1 MKHLNI
7 KSLSIDL
14 HKMTVA
20 LALISAAIISWSSVK
35 EFDKI
40 ALFGFFL
47 LPFILRVDKQQIG
60 SYRYVILATI
70 FAVLFLAFGQSY
82 WALACGISM
91 VFATI
96 ELRVGRLNEMALY
109 ALLFYLPIT
118 RSFFMLFG
126 FYIRLEITK
135 WAAKLISVFHSA
147 VNFEGTQIFHNG
159 EQFSVDAGCMGL
171 RLVITGF
178 LLTLL
183 ILNQTSLSYKIK
195 LKPRVVSLFLSLSFL
210 LIIVA
215 NFFRI
220 VFLILFQ
227 SAEGTISHELIG
239 VAALIVFHLIPIVFL
254 IRSVLKR
261 NWVVFE
267 PKFGPAIKPSLAANY
282 GLLAIAIVMIFQPLF
297 VSKSYVESEMK
308 YSFKGYS
315 TKKSMDGIVTY
326 ARGNAMF
333 TLKPINPLSFS
344 NHHPMICWRG
354 DGFEI
359 SNESR
364 SKIGETD
371 CMRATLKSD
380 AQQDLNTV
388 WWYSNTSDFET
399 TSEIEWRLRALF
411 KQEKFYILNF
421 TSSNDDDLIYTI
433 NSITQQI
440 EKQGLET

>member
-1 MKHLNI
+1 MTQL
-7 KSLSIDL
+7 SLKFLQLDKVAI
-14 HKMTVA
+14 A
-20 LALISAAIISWSSVK
+20 LALICAPIIAWPAVK

-47 LPFILRVDKQQIG
+47 LPFILRVNKQHLG
-60 SYRYVILATI
+60 SDRYVILSVV
-70 FAVLFLAFGQSY
+70 FALLFVTFGQAY

-91 VFATI
+91 VFAVI
-96 ELRVGRLNEMALY
+96 ELRLGKLNEMAFY

-135 WAAKLISVFHSA
+135 WAAKLISLFNSA
-147 VNFEGTQIFHNG
+147 VNFDGTQIFHGG

-183 ILNQTSLSYKIK
+183 ILNQTALSYKIK
-195 LKPRVVSLFLSLSFL
+195 LKPTVVSAFLSLSFL

-220 VFLILFQ
+220 VLLIMFK
-227 SAEGTISHELIG
+227 SAEGTISHELFG
-239 VAALIVFHLIPIVFL
+239 VAALIVFHLIPMVFL
-254 IRSVLKR
+254 IRYVLRK
-261 NWVVFE
+261 NWVVYHSNSTSQNNYKLITSLSLMSVSVLMMLQLF
-267 PKFGPAIKPSLAANY
+267 FG
-282 GLLAIAIVMIFQPLF
+282 
-297 VSKSYVESEMK
+297 SKSHAESEMK
-308 YSFKGYS
+308 YSFEGY
-315 TKKSMDGIVTY
+315 TAKKSMDGIVTY
-326 ARGNAMF
+326 TRGNAMF

-359 SNESR
+359 SNEAE

-388 WWYSNTSDFET
+388 WWYSNNEDFAT
-399 TSEIEWRLRALF
+399 TSELEWRFRALF
-411 KQEKFYILNF
+411 KQEEFYILNF
-421 TSSNDDDLIYTI
+421 TSGNDDDLIYTI
-433 NSITQQI
+433 NNITQEI
-440 EKQGLET
+440 RRLNLMI